1 MNIIQFRELFRDTLS
16 SQFKIVE
23 VDYMF
28 KTILISFF
36 KFKPTIIALD
46 PQKRLSKFQ
55 ASKLNHSLFLI
66 KNNCPLQY
74 ITGKSF
80 FLNLEINVD
89 SNVLIPRPET
99 EELAL
104 WSTKSLTNGDKVI
117 DLCTGSGCIA
127 LALKTN
133 NPSISV
139 KGIDKSERA
148 ILLAKK
154 NSKNLNID
162 IEWVTADVIDFQE
175 EKCSLDLVISNPP
188 YIHPSEIKSIQPRV
202 INYEPKLALF
212 TPNDDPIYYYK
223 HCINFANNALKKGGK
238 LFFELNPIYY
248 KKVENQVLKSNFSK
262 VKIKKDFMG
271 KKRKLSAIKS

>member
-162 IEWVTADVIDFQE
+162 IEWVTADIIDFQE

-238 LFFELNPIYY
+238 LFFELNPNYY
-248 KKVENQVLKSNFSK
+248 KKVENQVLRSNFSE
-262 VKIKKDFMG
+262 VEIKKDFMG
-271 KKRKLSAIKS
+271 KKRMLSATKS

>member
-148 ILLAKK
+148 ISLAKK

-238 LFFELNPIYY
+238 LFFELNPNYY
-248 KKVENQVLKSNFSK
+248 KKVENQVLRSNFSE
-262 VKIKKDFMG
+262 VEIKKDFMG
-271 KKRKLSAIKS
+271 KKRMLSATKS

>member
-1 MNIIQFRELFRDTLS
+1 
-16 SQFKIVE
+16 
-23 VDYMF
+23 MF

-238 LFFELNPIYY
+238 LFFELNPNYY
-248 KKVENQVLKSNFSK
+248 KKVENQVLRSNFSE
-262 VKIKKDFMG
+262 VEIKKDFMG
-271 KKRKLSAIKS
+271 KKRMLSATKS